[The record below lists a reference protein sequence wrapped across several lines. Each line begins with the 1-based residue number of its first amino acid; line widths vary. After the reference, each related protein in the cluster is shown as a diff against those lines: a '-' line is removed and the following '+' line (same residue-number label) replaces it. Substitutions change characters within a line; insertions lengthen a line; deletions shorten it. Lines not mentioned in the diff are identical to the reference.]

1 MEVKKKRSALEM
13 QCFQGLRVSE
23 STLGNIGGEFSCDRK
38 SERMGMN
45 RTSTMGDG
53 SGRVLMGQ
61 DLGKE
66 LN

>member
-1 MEVKKKRSALEM
+1 M